1 MSRGGFS
8 WKRATGVTRTKQR
21 ISRSTGIPLTKS
33 GRQRKVGKMLTGGG
47 CLLPSALGAALLV
60 FALAACSPEPVPTPL
75 PLAPQATRAPAATVA
90 PTPRP
95 TQKPATDVYYENCA
109 AVRAAGQAPLRRDDP
124 GYRAGLDRD
133 DDGLAC
139 E

>member
-21 ISRSTGIPLTKS
+21 ISRQAGIPLTKS
-33 GRQRKVGKMLTGGG
+33 GRQRKVGKLMTGGG
-47 CLLPSALGAALLV
+47 CLLPAIALVTAALIV
-60 FALAACSPEPVPTPL
+60 ACSPPAEAPRLVP
-75 PLAPQATRAPAATVA
+75 AAATVA
-90 PTPRP
+90 PTRTLTPEP
-95 TQKPATDVYYENCA
+95 TRAPDAPAVVYYENCA
-109 AVRAAGQAPLRRDDP
+109 AVRSAGQAPLRRDDP

-133 DDGLAC
+133 DDGIAC